1 MRGSV
6 RTSLLVSAA
15 LVISA
20 ACLDSTPVQ
29 HVLTIRITA
38 TSTAATVGDVVG
50 FDFDATGPIVVAII
64 VAYGDG
70 VADTVEAI
78 GAIGGVNSASGRVTH
93 AFQTAGTFLVE
104 ALVVDAQEGRLTDTV
119 SVNITP

>member
-78 GAIGGVNSASGRVTH
+78 GGVNSASGRVTH